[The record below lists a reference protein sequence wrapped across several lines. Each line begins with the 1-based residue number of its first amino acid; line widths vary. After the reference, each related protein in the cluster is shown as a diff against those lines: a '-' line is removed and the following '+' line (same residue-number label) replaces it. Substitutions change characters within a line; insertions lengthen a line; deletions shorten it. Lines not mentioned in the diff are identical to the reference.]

1 MERNFRQLLE
11 ERWSVGNF
19 VCVGLD
25 SEFGKIPESAYKP
38 GHECTVGI
46 ANTMVAFNREIVE
59 ATQDMVCAYK
69 LNSAFYEESGNEGMS
84 ALWRTI
90 ADINRFAP
98 HVPVILDAKRADI
111 GNTNNCYVTASFG
124 WLRADAITVHP
135 YLGREAMQPFLD
147 QKNKGIIVLCRT
159 TNKGAG
165 EFQDLHT
172 TTLDP
177 RDKPKGMKAKT
188 WLNLLREDSMPLYQ
202 RVAFNVA
209 RDWNTNGN
217 CLLVVGATYPLQAKE
232 VREIVGDM
240 AFLLPGIGT
249 QGGDVEATVMA
260 TADSRGYGMIIN
272 ASSSIIFASSGDDY
286 AEAARRETMKLRSQI
301 NLCR

>member
-11 ERWSVGNF
+11 ERWSVKNF

-25 SEFGKIPESAYKP
+25 SKFEKIPESAHRP
-38 GHECTVGI
+38 GHECAVGI
-46 ANTMVAFNREIVE
+46 ANTMVEFNREIVE

-69 LNSAFYEESGNEGMS
+69 LNIAFYEEQGNEGLN
-84 ALWRTI
+84 ALARTI
-90 ADINRFAP
+90 ADIHRFAP

-111 GNTNNCYVTASFG
+111 GNTNNSYVEAAFN

-135 YLGREAMQPFLD
+135 YLGKEAMQPFLD

-172 TTLDP
+172 LTLDP
-177 RDKPKGMKAKT
+177 RSKPDGTDAET
-188 WLNLLREDSMPLYQ
+188 WLNLLCQDSMPLYQ

-209 RDWNTNGN
+209 RDWNANGN